1 MVFSTNQQACNAK
14 PYLSTCL
21 CGTKLWNSMDSGG
34 AVSVRWYGLEGV
46 EGCLDSA
53 GTEKHGDYL
62 LIMWVAKRVYAVG
75 MFRVFM
81 YLSSEN

>member
-1 MVFSTNQQACNAK
+1 MVFSTNQQASNAK

-46 EGCLDSA
+46 EGLFGFC
-53 GTEKHGDYL
+53 GYRKTWGL
-62 LIMWVAKRVYAVG
+62 LINYVG
-75 MFRVFM
+75 GKTCLCSGDV
-81 YLSSEN
+81 